1 MLIGSLLENAEE
13 LLRMGLKPVE
23 IIEGYEM
30 ARDKILDELLQTLV
44 VEEVKDLEKIDS
56 ASRALRSSV
65 MSKQYGIEDFLSR
78 LIAQACIAV
87 SPKGTAF
94 NVDNVRVCKVL
105 GSGVEQSHVIQGM
118 VLKRQVEGTVT
129 KVSDAKVAVYSCPVD
144 IATTETKGTVL
155 IKSAQELLNFS
166 SGEENLLEQQIK
178 GIADA
183 GVKVV
188 VSGGKFGDMALH
200 FINKYGLM
208 AVRLLS
214 KFDVRRVASTVG
226 ARVLPRLEP
235 PKSEDV
241 GFCDQVYIDE
251 IGDTTVVI
259 MKQASHKSRISTIVV
274 RGSTDN
280 VMDDVERAID
290 DGVNTYKALTKD
302 GRLLPG
308 AGAVETELA
317 VKMTSYSETL
327 PGMEQYAVQ
336 KFAEALQSLPGSIAE
351 NAGIKSHD
359 ILLQLLAAHE
369 KGDRHAAVDISVDV
383 PKLINATEHS
393 IFDSYL
399 VKYWGIKYATSTACT
414 ILSIDQIICSKRAG
428 GPKPREQGGDWDQD

>member
-1 MLIGSLLENAEE
+1 MCGSLLENAEE

-30 ARDKILDELLQTLV
+30 ACSKILNELLETLV
-44 VEEVKDLEKIDS
+44 VEEVKNLENIDS
-56 ASRALRSSV
+56 ASRALKTAV
-65 MSKQYGIEDFLSR
+65 MSKQYGLEDFLSR
-78 LIAQACIAV
+78 LVAQACIAV
-87 SPKGTAF
+87 SPTGTAF
-94 NVDNVRVCKVL
+94 NVDNVRVCKIL

-129 KVSDAKVAVYSCPVD
+129 KVTNAKVAVYSCPVD
-144 IATTETKGTVL
+144 IASTETKGTVL

-166 SGEENLLEQQIK
+166 SGEENMLDQQIK
-178 GIADA
+178 SIYDA
-183 GVKVV
+183 GVKVI

-200 FINKYGLM
+200 FINKYGMM

-226 ARVLPRLEP
+226 ARVLPRLEA
-235 PKSEDV
+235 PKSEEI
-241 GFCDQVYIDE
+241 GLCDDVYIDE
-251 IGDTTVVI
+251 IGGTSVVI
-259 MKQASHKSRISTIVV
+259 MKQASHKSKISTIVV

-280 VMDDVERAID
+280 MMDDIERAID

-302 GRLLPG
+302 GRLLAG

-336 KFAEALQSLPGSIAE
+336 KYAESLQSLPGSIAE

-369 KGDRHAAVDISVDV
+369 KGDKFAAVDISVDV
-383 PKLINATEHS
+383 PKIINAVENN
-393 IFDSYL
+393 ILDSYL
-399 VKYWGIKYATSTACT
+399 GKYWGLKYATSTACT

>member
-1 MLIGSLLENAEE
+1 
-13 LLRMGLKPVE
+13 MGLKPVE

-30 ARDKILDELLQTLV
+30 ARDKILNELLETMV
-44 VEEVKDLEKIDS
+44 VEEVRSLDKIDV
-56 ASRALRSSV
+56 AARALRTAV

-78 LIAQACIAV
+78 LIAEACIAV
-87 SPKGTAF
+87 APEGTAF
-94 NVDNVRVCKVL
+94 NVDNVRICKIL

-129 KVSDAKVAVYSCPVD
+129 KVKNAKVAVYSCPVD

-155 IKSAQELLNFS
+155 IKSAQELVNFS

-178 GIADA
+178 SISDA
-183 GVKVV
+183 GVKVI

-235 PKSEDV
+235 PKSEDA
-241 GFCDQVYIDE
+241 GLCDDVYIDE
-251 IGDTTVVI
+251 IGGTAVVI
-259 MKQASHKSRISTIVV
+259 MKQASHKSKISTVVV

-280 VMDDVERAID
+280 VMDDIERAID
-290 DGVNTYKALTKD
+290 DGINTYKALTKD
-302 GRLLPG
+302 GRLLAG

-317 VKMTSYSETL
+317 IKMTSYSETL

-336 KFAEALQSLPGSIAE
+336 KFSEALQSLPASIAE

-359 ILLQLLAAHE
+359 ILIQLLAAHG
-369 KGDRHAAVDISVDV
+369 KGDKHAAVDISVDA
-383 PKLINATEHS
+383 PKLINAVENN
-393 IFDSYL
+393 ILDSYL
-399 VKYWGIKYATSTACT
+399 AKYWGIKYATSTACT

-428 GPKPREQGGDWDQD
+428 GPKPRDQGGDWDQD